1 MVPKRAKETLE
12 VVGAFLLFTVQ
23 EARQKPIIAKSI
35 YRLESKYFIIFV
47 GGSNNKIWESCFFLE
62 KCTSG
67 AHQVPQTSL
76 VVTPKKNSYN

>member
-35 YRLESKYFIIFV
+35 YRLESKYLII
-47 GGSNNKIWESCFFLE
+47 L
-62 KCTSG
+62 
-67 AHQVPQTSL
+67 
-76 VVTPKKNSYN
+76 